1 MDYIIGL
8 MMSEEHESFR
18 YKDVEIIV
26 MKGDIT
32 EVEADAIVNAAN
44 KYLKHGGGVAAAIVR
59 KGGEEIQ
66 KESNKIISKYGPLET
81 GEAVATTA
89 GRLKAKKVIH
99 TVGPMYGEGNEREK
113 LMKATQNC
121 LRLAEEYGFKSIAFP
136 AISTGI
142 YGVPSKLAAEAM
154 IDAVID
160 YIDRKRKSLEK
171 IIFVLYTGNIF
182 KDFHGYIKKKLT

>member
-1 MDYIIGL
+1 
-8 MMSEEHESFR
+8 MSEDREVFK
-18 YKDVEIIV
+18 YKGVEIVI

-66 KESNKIISKYGPLET
+66 RESNKMISEYGPLET

-89 GRLKAKKVIH
+89 GKLKARKVIH
-99 TVGPMYGEGNEREK
+99 TVGPIYGEGGEREK
-113 LMKATQNC
+113 LIKATQNS

-154 IDAVID
+154 IDAIVDFID
-160 YIDRKRKSLEK
+160 KYRKSIDK
-171 IIFVLYTGNIF
+171 IILVLYTHNIY
-182 KDFHGYIKKKLT
+182 KDYLEYAKKKLG